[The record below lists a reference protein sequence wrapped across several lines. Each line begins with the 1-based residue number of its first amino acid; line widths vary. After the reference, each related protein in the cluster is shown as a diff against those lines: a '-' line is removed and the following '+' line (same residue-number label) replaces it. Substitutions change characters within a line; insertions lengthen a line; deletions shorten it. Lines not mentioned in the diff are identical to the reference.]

1 MEGCLMRRL
10 VAAVATA
17 AFLAACSDSSTTA
30 PRSGLQ
36 PGGRLAES
44 DPPPPP
50 LSGAGEG
57 FLSAFGGDF
66 ATTNTAT
73 VTSSALPVCSSGH
86 GFAITY
92 VFKYLQNNTL
102 TNEMAHL
109 DISGVSLGQV
119 TMHDLLNGRTDAK
132 GRVTDA
138 DFAFDITDGDGEL
151 SATEFAY
158 SVSGTLTNLHTGAKC
173 QAAGSLTGSLI
184 EIIG

>member
-1 MEGCLMRRL
+1 
-10 VAAVATA
+10 
-17 AFLAACSDSSTTA
+17 
-30 PRSGLQ
+30 
-36 PGGRLAES
+36 
-44 DPPPPP
+44 
-50 LSGAGEG
+50 
-57 FLSAFGGDF
+57 
-66 ATTNTAT
+66 
-73 VTSSALPVCSSGH
+73 
-86 GFAITY
+86 
-92 VFKYLQNNTL
+92 
-102 TNEMAHL
+102 
-109 DISGVSLGQV
+109 QV